1 MRALSPRYRKAQH
14 EAQALY
20 RIWSEIR
27 TNDSLLH
34 PMWKEAG
41 PLFGELVSR
50 GVPPDFLSHAI
61 VRHMLYRTGYG
72 ELEKAEVAYLE
83 ATEPWLRELCRSYR
97 EPRLGKPVF
106 DCPPTGGSVA
116 SLNKLYYFARITETV
131 RPAGLRTVMEFG
143 GGYGLM
149 CHVLEELIAPR
160 PTYIMIDLPELLALQ
175 YVFLRGG
182 STISVTAH
190 TETPIRIR
198 QGAVNLVPVQFLAS
212 NEFECDLFISTFAL
226 SETPV
231 SLQRFVTE
239 REFFRASSL
248 YLTGQNTEDE
258 LWKQYS
264 LLEMD
269 AVREAAKRLYSSVRL
284 EPLPAI
290 SAWELIATR
299 AGRGASA

>member
-1 MRALSPRYRKAQH
+1 MRALSPRYHKVQR

-20 RIWSEIR
+20 QIWSEIG
-27 TNDSLLH
+27 TDDSLLH
-34 PMWKEAG
+34 PMWREAG

-50 GVPPDFLSHAI
+50 GVPPDFLGHPI

-72 ELEKAEVAYLE
+72 ELERAEVAYLE
-83 ATEPWLRELCRSYR
+83 ATEPRLRDLCRSYR
-97 EPRLGKPVF
+97 EPRLGEPVF
-106 DCPPTGGSVA
+106 DCPPTGGSVS
-116 SLNKLYYFARITETV
+116 SLNKLYYFARIAETV
-131 RPAGLRTVMEFG
+131 PLAQLRTVMEFG

-149 CHVLEELIAPR
+149 CHVLEELVDPR

-182 STISVTAH
+182 SRLSVTAH
-190 TETPIRIR
+190 TETPVRVR
-198 QGAVNLVPVQFLAS
+198 QGTVNLVPIQLLAS
-212 NEFECDLFISTFAL
+212 SEFECDLFISTFAL

-231 SLQRFVTE
+231 SLQRFIAE
-239 REFFRASSL
+239 REFFGASCL

-264 LLEMD
+264 LQEMD
-269 AVREAAKRLYSSVRL
+269 AVRRTAKELFDSVRV
-284 EPLPAI
+284 EPLPGV
-290 SAWELIATR
+290 SAWELTASR